1 MSNQIKAIV
10 VKKFG
15 NPPEMVVEE
24 RSAPVLKD
32 GFTLVRMQSAT
43 INQLSHTIRKGE
55 FGALPLPL
63 VLGGEGSGEV
73 AESGR
78 FKPGTRVAIY
88 GGSELGISQDGLF
101 QQWALVEDKRILEL
115 PDALSWDEG
124 SALTV
129 SYLTAYL
136 ALTRTA
142 KVQKGQTVLIS
153 GASGSVGHALVQVAK
168 ALGGQPIAVV
178 SSADKAERV
187 RAAGAPSVIDL
198 SSQDLGDAVRNLTSG
213 QGADV
218 ALDPVG
224 GAIFGQLLGA
234 VRQHGSLVSIGFTGG
249 IEATVNVVDVIVQ
262 QKSVVGYS
270 VFGEPDEA
278 VSEALIELGKLAA
291 QGLLKPVIDTT
302 VSLED
307 FERGYSRLTS
317 RKAVGSVIVRL

>member
-1 MSNQIKAIV
+1 MKVIV

-24 RSAPVLKD
+24 RAKPVLKD
-32 GFTLVRMQSAT
+32 GFTLVRMHSAT
-43 INQLSHTIRKGE
+43 INQLSNTIRKGE

-63 VLGGEGSGEV
+63 VLGGEGSGVVE
-73 AESGR
+73 ESGR

-88 GGSELGISQDGLF
+88 GGSDLGIAQDGLF
-101 QQWALVEDKRILEL
+101 QQWALVDDKRILEL
-115 PDALSWDEG
+115 PDALNWDEG

-129 SYLTAYL
+129 NYLTAYL
-136 ALTRTA
+136 ALTGVA
-142 KVQKGQTVLIS
+142 KVQKGQTVMVS

-168 ALGGQPIAVV
+168 ALGGRPIAVV

-187 RAAGAPSVIDL
+187 RAAGASAVIDL
-198 SSQDLGDAVRNLTSG
+198 SSQDLADAVRNITDG

-234 VRQHGSLVSIGFTGG
+234 VRHRGSLVSIGFTGG
-249 IEATVNVVDVIVQ
+249 KEAAVNVVDVIVQ

-270 VFGEPDEA
+270 VFAESDETI
-278 VSEALIELGKLAA
+278 SQALIELGKLAA

>member
-1 MSNQIKAIV
+1 
-10 VKKFG
+10 
-15 NPPEMVVEE
+15 
-24 RSAPVLKD
+24 
-32 GFTLVRMQSAT
+32 
-43 INQLSHTIRKGE
+43 
-55 FGALPLPL
+55 
-63 VLGGEGSGEV
+63 
-73 AESGR
+73 
-78 FKPGTRVAIY
+78 VAIY

-101 QQWALVEDKRILEL
+101 QQWALVEDERILEL
-115 PDALSWDEG
+115 PDALNWDEG

-142 KVQKGQTVLIS
+142 KVQKGQTVLVS
-153 GASGSVGHALVQVAK
+153 GASGSVGHALVQVTK

-198 SSQDLGDAVRNLTSG
+198 SSQDLGDAVRNLTGG

-270 VFGEPDEA
+270 VFGEPGEV
-278 VSEALIELGKLAA
+278 VSQALIELGKLAA
-291 QGLLKPVIDTT
+291 QGLLKPVIDIT

-317 RKAVGSVIVRL
+317 RNAVGSVIVRL